1 LRLLDKRKAN
11 LLLDRIS
18 NLNYQ
23 LMRLEKLSEDINKNE
38 NEMSQILQDMTA
50 YNFDILYEVWD
61 LKVETNYPD

>member
-1 LRLLDKRKAN
+1 MK
-11 LLLDRIS
+11 
-18 NLNYQ
+18 
-23 LMRLEKLSEDINKNE
+23 LEKLSEDINKNE

>member
-1 LRLLDKRKAN
+1 LLDKRKAN

-23 LMRLEKLSEDINKNE
+23 LMKLEKLSEDINKNE

>member
-1 LRLLDKRKAN
+1 MLDKRKAN

>member
-1 LRLLDKRKAN
+1 MLDKRKAN

-23 LMRLEKLSEDINKNE
+23 LMKLEKLSEDINKNE

>member
-1 LRLLDKRKAN
+1 LDKRKAN

>member
-1 LRLLDKRKAN
+1 MDKRKAN

-23 LMRLEKLSEDINKNE
+23 LMKLEKLSEDINKNE

>member
-1 LRLLDKRKAN
+1 MDKRKAN

-23 LMRLEKLSEDINKNE
+23 LMKLEKLSEDINKNE
-38 NEMSQILQDMTA
+38 NEMSQILQDMTV

>member
-1 LRLLDKRKAN
+1 LLDKRKAN

>member
-1 LRLLDKRKAN
+1 LDKRKAN

-23 LMRLEKLSEDINKNE
+23 LMKLEKLSEDINKNE
-38 NEMSQILQDMTA
+38 NEMSQILQDMTV

>member
-1 LRLLDKRKAN
+1 MDKRKAN

-23 LMRLEKLSEDINKNE
+23 LMQLEKLSEDINKNE

>member
-1 LRLLDKRKAN
+1 MDKRKAN

>member
-1 LRLLDKRKAN
+1 LDKRKAN

-23 LMRLEKLSEDINKNE
+23 LMKLEKLSEDINKNE